1 MMTPSQ
7 TKKELALRFV
17 ISDASPEAGGLVVS
31 ALGSPQTVFADA
43 SVRQAIRLLLRTRP
57 GERVMRPEYGCDL
70 FRLIFSPNDE
80 TTAGLAIH
88 FVREAVERWE
98 PRVRIVRIDAGAD
111 AERPEVLSISLQYTV
126 IATGSADDLTL
137 NITLFGE
144 SA

>member
-1 MMTPSQ
+1 MMTRSE
-7 TKKELALRFV
+7 TIKELALRFV
-17 ISDASPEAGGLVVS
+17 IPDPSSEAGGLVVS
-31 ALGSPQTVFADA
+31 SLGSPETVFADA

-70 FRLIFSPNDE
+70 YRLIFSPNDE

-98 PRVRIVRIDAGAD
+98 PRVQIVKIDAGAD
-111 AERPEVLSISLQYTV
+111 PERPEILGISLQYTV

-137 NITLFGE
+137 NIALSGE
-144 SA
+144 SG